1 MTNKLLGS
9 APLFF
14 VSDIHK
20 SVDYYCDVL
29 GFKNTGLWGHPPFF
43 SMPRRDNMIVML
55 QETESQRINNNEK
68 SWDAYFWIEDADAL
82 FKEFTDN
89 GVIVEYPPEHKEAY
103 GCYEF
108 AIKDPDGYTLAFGQ
122 EEGSSQFEET
132 PDSSET
138 IFNYTSPVLASEDVT
153 RDTSWYETNLGF
165 KNVYNS
171 TYYQEGPMDYA
182 VLKKQKQLIH
192 LQFQFPKDMT
202 STDLKFEVQHL
213 KHIQGQLLEKGA
225 ITETNIFPKTDWGTN
240 EVRFFDPSGNR
251 ITILESI

>member
-1 MTNKLLGS
+1 MSNKLLGS

-14 VSDIHK
+14 VSDIHR
-20 SVDYYCDVL
+20 SVAYYCNVL
-29 GFKNTGLWGHPPFF
+29 GFANTGLWGDPPFF

-55 QETESQRINNNEK
+55 QETKSKQVNNNEN

-82 FKEFTDN
+82 FKEFSEKD
-89 GVIVEYPPEHKEAY
+89 VIVEYPPEHKEAY

-122 EEGSSQFEET
+122 EAGTSQFEE
-132 PDSSET
+132 SEEASET
-138 IFNYTSPVLASEDVT
+138 LFKFTSPVLASEDVA
-153 RDTSWYETNLGF
+153 RDALWYETNLGF

-171 TYYQEGPMDYA
+171 TFYQEGPMDYA
-182 VLKKQKQLIH
+182 VLKKHNQLIH

-213 KHIQGQLLEKGA
+213 HFIQQQLLTSEIISEKNVFLKTA
-225 ITETNIFPKTDWGTN
+225 WETNEI
-240 EVRFFDPSGNR
+240 RFFDPSGNR

>member
-1 MTNKLLGS
+1 MNNKLIGS

-14 VSDIHK
+14 VSDIRR
-20 SVDYYCDVL
+20 SVDYYCNVL
-29 GFKNTGLWGHPPFF
+29 GFFNTGFWGDPPFF

-55 QETESQRINNNEK
+55 QETGNKKINNNEK
-68 SWDAYFWIEDADAL
+68 SWDAYFWTKDADAL
-82 FKEFTDN
+82 FKEFSDK

-122 EEGSSQFEET
+122 EEGTSQFEE
-132 PDSSET
+132 PLDVKET
-138 IFNYTSPVLASEDVT
+138 LFKFTSPVLASQDVA
-153 RDTSWYETNLGF
+153 RDASWYETNLGF

-171 TYYQEGPMDYA
+171 TNYQEGPMDYA
-182 VLKKQKQLIH
+182 VLKKHNQIIH

-202 STDLKFEVQHL
+202 STDLKFEVRHL
-213 KHIQGQLLEKGA
+213 QYLQKELLDSGT
-225 ITETNIFPKTDWGTN
+225 ITEKNVFLKTAWETN
-240 EVRFFDPSGNR
+240 EIRFFDPSGNR

>member
-1 MTNKLLGS
+1 MSNKLLGS

-14 VSDIHK
+14 VSDIHQ
-20 SVDYYCDVL
+20 SVAYYSNVL
-29 GFKNTGLWGHPPFF
+29 GFTNTGLWGDPPFF

-55 QETESQRINNNEK
+55 QETESKQVNNNEK

-82 FKEFTDN
+82 FKEFSEKD
-89 GVIVEYPPEHKEAY
+89 VIVAYPPEHKEAY

-122 EEGSSQFEET
+122 EAGTSQFEE
-132 PDSSET
+132 PEEANET
-138 IFNYTSPVLASEDVT
+138 FFKFTSPVLASEDVA
-153 RDTSWYETNLGF
+153 RDALWYETNLGF

-171 TYYQEGPMDYA
+171 TFYQEGPMDYA
-182 VLKKQKQLIH
+182 VLKKHNQLIH

-202 STDLKFEVQHL
+202 STDLKFEVKHL
-213 KHIQGQLLEKGA
+213 CFIQQQLLTSEIISEKNVFLKTA
-225 ITETNIFPKTDWGTN
+225 WETNEI
-240 EVRFFDPSGNR
+240 RFFDPSGNR